1 MGILERDV
9 MVEKKTRIKK
19 FFCMKSKTKI
29 AEKKTFT
36 AVIEKSDDGM
46 DTAYVSIPYDV
57 QEVYGTRGQVRVKA
71 TFDGHPYRGILSNM
85 GTGCH
90 IIGLRK
96 DIRQT
101 IGKQVGDKVKVEIE
115 QDFEERIVE
124 LPADLK
130 KELSKSKKALEF
142 FESLSFTNRKEYAL
156 WISSAKRE
164 ETRQKRL
171 SEIVP
176 RLLNGK
182 KNPSEK

>member
-1 MGILERDV
+1 M
-9 MVEKKTRIKK
+9 
-19 FFCMKSKTKI
+19 KTKI
-29 AEKKTFT
+29 AEKKIFT
-36 AVIEKSDDGM
+36 AVIEKSDDGI
-46 DTAYVSIPYDV
+46 DTAYISIPYDV
-57 QEVYGTRGQVRVKA
+57 HETYGTRGQVKVKA

-96 DIRQT
+96 DVRQA

-115 QDFEERIVE
+115 QDFEERVVE
-124 LPADLK
+124 IPSDLK
-130 KELSKSKKALEF
+130 KELAKSKKAQEF
-142 FESLSFTNRKEYAL
+142 FDSLSFTNRKEYAL

-176 RLLNGK
+176 KLLKGK
-182 KNPSEK
+182 KNPSAK